1 VSNPEVVVTD
11 TEAGNLSRAPL
22 VVLSALQRYLDDQG
36 LGAGPVTAQRIG
48 AGSSNATF
56 LLARGPDRFVLR
68 RPPRPPYPP
77 SAHDIVREARLQMAV
92 ARQGIPV
99 PNVVAL
105 EETSAVL
112 GVPFAITDYVDA
124 DVVTGE
130 LPRLLKSDEG
140 QRRQLIESF
149 VRTLCR
155 IHQADIG
162 APELEPFSRPGD
174 FLERQLR
181 RFDSLWEHN
190 ATRNVPAVAD
200 VGRWLAANRPPS
212 GRPSVVHGDYRLGNV
227 MVSRRAPAEVVAVL
241 DWEMGAIGD
250 PRTDL
255 GYLLA
260 TYSEGPATAA
270 NVLELSPVTRLR
282 GFPTRG
288 EIVEY
293 YEATVGESVG
303 DLTWFE
309 TLALW
314 KGAIFCEAI
323 HARHVRGELEHDSF
337 AARLEEGVP
346 LLAQAAQDRATRSSA
361 G

>member
-1 VSNPEVVVTD
+1 VSNPEIVVSH
-11 TEAGNLSRAPL
+11 TETGNLSRAPL
-22 VVLSALQRYLDDQG
+22 VILSAVQRYMDDQG
-36 LGAGPVTAQRIG
+36 VGAGPVAAQRIG

-56 LLARGPDRFVLR
+56 LLTRGLDRFVLR

-77 SAHDIVREARLQMAV
+77 SAHDIVREARLQMAL

-105 EETSAVL
+105 EQTGAVL
-112 GVPFAITDYVDA
+112 GVPFVITDHVDA
-124 DVVTGE
+124 DVVTSDP
-130 LPRLLKSDEG
+130 PRVLADEG

-155 IHQADIG
+155 IHQADVG
-162 APELEPFSRPGD
+162 APELEPFARPGD
-174 FLERQLR
+174 FLERQVR
-181 RFDSLWEHN
+181 RFGSLWEHN
-190 ATRNVPAVAD
+190 ATRDVPAVAE

-212 GRPSVVHGDYRLGNV
+212 GRQSVVHGDYRLGNV

-260 TYSEGPATAA
+260 TYSEGPTTSG

-282 GFPTRG
+282 GFPSRG

-293 YEATVGESVG
+293 YEQTIGESVG

-323 HARHVRGELEHDSF
+323 HARHVRGELEHDRF

-346 LLAQAAQDRATRSSA
+346 LLAQAAQDRATRSPA